1 MSELENTDQLSE
13 LEVVLII
20 NQCVIS
26 NDNCGHMKPVKT
38 EPWVNWK
45 PS

>member
-26 NDNCGHMKPVKT
+26 NDNYGHNYDHVKPVKT
-38 EPWVNWK
+38 EP
-45 PS
+45 